1 MKFAE
6 FKNPYDFS
14 NPVLDEELFIG
25 RTNELKEIDYYL
37 ENAKK
42 SKRPINIAIL
52 GPRASGKTS
61 LLNITEIKA
70 KNKDFC
76 TVRIDLDEGDAKT
89 QLGFFFKLFD
99 GVFTS
104 VCEKKNAFGGLK
116 GETYDTYLDMVNAY
130 EIPKDKF
137 FCPFLFPLQYAKAM
151 NKRNYNVSLSDNS
164 FKRDLDLIHKT
175 ISCPVI
181 ILFDEGNILAKSR
194 ILLEKIRNIFMN
206 IPGYMLVFT
215 GTSDLF
221 PVMNEVFSP
230 IVRQFKKINVGEFND
245 DNDDEEGKNCIEKP
259 LEKAG
264 LNLYQISNLIPEES
278 KKEIIDLSGRRP
290 YEIQLIS
297 HFLFKRVQSEITKD
311 MRLDFNIIEN
321 IIEELEISENI
332 SKRPILTEVRR
343 LTKKQLQAVDLLC
356 SCDGQATFDQIWEVE
371 YIFKDEERWSKIGLL
386 NILNHLKNISIL
398 SDKGGMIKFA
408 GDDFD
413 KIYTKYFA
421 RERKVILNI
430 KDFPPNLE
438 LYLFLKLSNYIKYI
452 KNIKSLVFFNIG
464 SIFKTS
470 ISIDINDIIKKMLGI
485 KKSKKNISQDLYFYI
500 EDVYFLMI
508 KYRNTTKIPLLHIEI
523 DLEWAKVQ
531 SIWYS
536 KKINSNDVNLAIKK
550 LNSLN
555 RRINDL
561 KKELILKYE
570 EVDVIPLNL
579 MKEIIKKSSDKFR
592 EKIAKRHIIKMFTE
606 YFKRPRNKNEALFHA
621 DLAYF
626 YNSDCDDF
634 TCNNIG
640 YLYLVTEELEKSQ
653 ILLNKAITISK
664 DDSLLALANY
674 NMGIVELKKNNLELA
689 ERLFEKSKKLANS
702 IEEKER
708 YVDVLLIPKVK
719 KGGLVYEE
727 KEYPNMLDASEK
739 SISVIKKLK
748 DRI

>member
-70 KNKDFC
+70 KKKDFC

-89 QLGFFFKLFD
+89 QLGFFFKIFD
-99 GVFTS
+99 GIFTS
-104 VCEKKNAFGGLK
+104 VCAKNVFGGLK

-130 EIPKDKF
+130 KIPKDKL
-137 FCPFLFPLQYAKAM
+137 FCPFLFPLQYAKAI
-151 NKRNYNVSLSDNS
+151 NKKNYNVSLSDNS

-221 PVMNEVFSP
+221 PVMNEIFSP

-245 DNDDEEGKNCIEKP
+245 YEECEDCIEKP

-264 LNLYQISNLIPEES
+264 LNLHQVSNLIPEKS
-278 KKEIIDLSGRRP
+278 KKEIIDLSGKRP

-297 HFLFKRVQSEITKD
+297 HFLFKRVQMEITKD
-311 MRLDFNIIEN
+311 MRLDFNIIED
-321 IIEELEISENI
+321 IIRELEISENI
-332 SKRPILTEVRR
+332 SKRPILTEVRK

-356 SCDGQATFDQIWEVE
+356 SCDGRATFDQIWEVE
-371 YIFKDEERWSKIGLL
+371 YIFKDKKRWSKIGLL
-386 NILNHLKNISIL
+386 NILNHLKNNSIL

-421 RERKVILNI
+421 RERKVSLNI
-430 KDFPPNLE
+430 QDFPPNLE
-438 LYLFLKLSNYIKYI
+438 LYLFLKLYAYM
-452 KNIKSLVFFNIG
+452 KNIENLVVFSIKSE
-464 SIFKTS
+464 FKTS
-470 ISIDINDIIKKMLGI
+470 VSIDINNIIKRMQGI
-485 KKSKKNISQDLYFYI
+485 KKSKKNIFQDPYSYI

-508 KYRNTTKIPLLHIEI
+508 KYRNATKIPLLHIEI
-523 DLEWAKVQ
+523 NLSWAKIQ

-536 KKINSNDVNLAIKK
+536 EKADSSDVNIAIKK
-550 LNSLN
+550 LNFLN
-555 RRINDL
+555 ERIVNL
-561 KKELILKYE
+561 KNNLILKYE
-570 EVDVIPLNL
+570 EVDVIPLNSL
-579 MKEIIKKSSDKFR
+579 KEIIKKSSDKFK
-592 EKIAKRHIIKMFTE
+592 EKIAKRHTNKMFTE
-606 YFKRPRNKNEALFHA
+606 YIKEPRNKDEALFHA

-626 YNSDCDDF
+626 YNSDCDDY

-640 YLYLVTEELEKSQ
+640 YLYLVAEELEKSQ
-653 ILLNKAITISK
+653 VLLNKAITISK
-664 DDSLLALANY
+664 DDSLLTLANY
-674 NMGIVELKKNNLELA
+674 NMGILELKRNNLEQA
-689 ERLFEKSKKLANS
+689 ERLFKKSEKLANS

-708 YVDVLLIPKVK
+708 YVEVLLIPKIK
-719 KGGLVYEE
+719 KSKLIYEE

-748 DRI
+748 EKI

>member
-70 KNKDFC
+70 KKKGFC

-89 QLGFFFKLFD
+89 QLGFFFKIFD
-99 GVFTS
+99 GIFTS
-104 VCEKKNAFGGLK
+104 VCEKNVFGGLK

-130 EIPKDKF
+130 EIPKDKL

-164 FKRDLDLIHKT
+164 FKRDLDLIYKT

-221 PVMNEVFSP
+221 PVMNEIFSP

-245 DNDDEEGKNCIEKP
+245 YEECEDCIEKP

-264 LNLYQISNLIPEES
+264 LNLYQISNLIPEKS
-278 KKEIIDLSGRRP
+278 KKEIIDLSGKRP

-297 HFLFKRVQSEITKD
+297 HFLFKRVQMEITKD
-311 MRLDFNIIEN
+311 MRLDFNIIED
-321 IIEELEISENI
+321 IIRELEISENI
-332 SKRPILTEVRR
+332 SKRPILTEVCK

-371 YIFKDEERWSKIGLL
+371 YIFKDKKRWSKIGLS
-386 NILNHLKNISIL
+386 NILNHLKNTSIL

-421 RERKVILNI
+421 RERKVSLNI
-430 KDFPPNLE
+430 QDFPPNLE
-438 LYLFLKLSNYIKYI
+438 LYLFFKLYAYM
-452 KNIKSLVFFNIG
+452 KNIENLVVFGIR
-464 SIFKTS
+464 SRFKTS
-470 ISIDINDIIKKMLGI
+470 ISIDIKNIIKKMLGV
-485 KKSKKNISQDLYFYI
+485 KKSKENIFQDPYSYI
-500 EDVYFLMI
+500 EDVYFVMI
-508 KYRNTTKIPLLHIEI
+508 KYRNATILPLLHIEI
-523 DLEWAKVQ
+523 NLSWAKIQ

-536 KKINSNDVNLAIKK
+536 EKADSSDVNIAIKK
-550 LNSLN
+550 LNFLN
-555 RRINDL
+555 ERIIDF
-561 KKELILKYE
+561 KKNLILKYE

-579 MKEIIKKSSDKFR
+579 LKEIIKKSPDKFR
-592 EKIAKRHIIKMFTE
+592 EKIAKRHTNKMFIE
-606 YFKRPRNKNEALFHA
+606 YIKEPRNKDEALFHA

-626 YNSDCDDF
+626 YNSDCDDY

-640 YLYLVTEELEKSQ
+640 YVYLVAEELEKSQ

-664 DDSLLALANY
+664 DDSLLTLANY
-674 NMGIVELKKNNLELA
+674 NMGIVELKKDNLELA
-689 ERLFEKSKKLANS
+689 ERLFKKSKKLANS

-708 YVDVLLIPKVK
+708 YVAVLLIPKVK
-719 KGGLVYEE
+719 KSGLVYEE
-727 KEYPNMLDASEK
+727 KKYPNMLDASEK

-748 DRI
+748 DRK

>member
-70 KNKDFC
+70 KKKDFC

-89 QLGFFFKLFD
+89 QLGFFFKIFD
-99 GVFTS
+99 GIFTS
-104 VCEKKNAFGGLK
+104 VCEKNVFGGLK

-130 EIPKDKF
+130 EIPKDKL

-181 ILFDEGNILAKSR
+181 ILFDEGNVLVKSR

-221 PVMNEVFSP
+221 PVMNEIFSP
-230 IVRQFKKINVGEFND
+230 IVRQFKKINVGEFD
-245 DNDDEEGKNCIEKP
+245 DYEECEDCIEKP

-264 LNLYQISNLIPEES
+264 LNLHQVSNLIPEKS
-278 KKEIIDLSGRRP
+278 KKEIIDLSGKRP

-297 HFLFKRVQSEITKD
+297 HFLFKRVQMEITKD
-311 MRLDFNIIEN
+311 MRLDFNIIED
-321 IIEELEISENI
+321 IIRELEISENI
-332 SKRPILTEVRR
+332 SKRPILTEVRK

-371 YIFKDEERWSKIGLL
+371 YIFKDKKRWSKIGLL
-386 NILNHLKNISIL
+386 NILNHLKNNSIL

-421 RERKVILNI
+421 RERKVSLNI
-430 KDFPPNLE
+430 QDFPPNLE
-438 LYLFLKLSNYIKYI
+438 LYLFLKLYAYM
-452 KNIKSLVFFNIG
+452 KNIENLVVFSIKSG
-464 SIFKTS
+464 FKTS
-470 ISIDINDIIKKMLGI
+470 VSIDINNIIKKMLGI
-485 KKSKKNISQDLYFYI
+485 KKSKKNIFQDPYSYI

-508 KYRNTTKIPLLHIEI
+508 KYRNATKIPLLHIEI
-523 DLEWAKVQ
+523 NLSWAKIQ
-531 SIWYS
+531 SIWYGEKADS
-536 KKINSNDVNLAIKK
+536 SDVNIAIKK
-550 LNSLN
+550 LNFLN
-555 RRINDL
+555 ERIINL
-561 KKELILKYE
+561 KKNLILKYE
-570 EVDVIPLNL
+570 EVDAIPLNL
-579 MKEIIKKSSDKFR
+579 LKEIIKKSPDKFK
-592 EKIAKRHIIKMFTE
+592 EKIAKRHTNKMFTE
-606 YFKRPRNKNEALFHA
+606 YIKEPRNKDEALFHA

-626 YNSDCDDF
+626 YNSDCDDY

-640 YLYLVTEELEKSQ
+640 YLYLVAEELGKSQ
-653 ILLNKAITISK
+653 VLLNKAITISK
-664 DDSLLALANY
+664 DDSLLTLANY
-674 NMGIVELKKNNLELA
+674 NMGILELKRNNLEQA
-689 ERLFEKSKKLANS
+689 ERLFKKSEKLANS

-708 YVDVLLIPKVK
+708 YVEVLLIPKIK
-719 KGGLVYEE
+719 KSQLIYKE

-748 DRI
+748 EKI

>member
-70 KNKDFC
+70 KKKDFC
-76 TVRIDLDEGDAKT
+76 TIRIDLDEGDAKT

-99 GVFTS
+99 GILSS
-104 VCEKKNAFGGLK
+104 VCEKGAFGGLK
-116 GETYDTYLDMVNAY
+116 GETYDAYLDMVNAY
-130 EIPKDKF
+130 EIPKDKL

-175 ISCPVI
+175 ISCPMI

-221 PVMNEVFSP
+221 PVMNEIFSP
-230 IVRQFKKINVGEFND
+230 IVRQFKKINVGEFD
-245 DNDDEEGKNCIEKP
+245 DNEECENCIEKP

-264 LNLYQISNLIPEES
+264 LNLYQIYNLIPEES
-278 KKEIIDLSGRRP
+278 KKEIIDLSGKRP

-321 IIEELEISENI
+321 IIRELEISENI

-343 LTKKQLQAVDLLC
+343 LTKKQLQAVGLLC

-371 YIFKDEERWSKIGLL
+371 YIFKDEKRWSKIGLL
-386 NILNHLKNISIL
+386 NILNHLKNTSIL

-413 KIYTKYFA
+413 KIYMKYFA
-421 RERKVILNI
+421 REKKVSLNI
-430 KDFPPNLE
+430 QDFPPNLE
-438 LYLFLKLSNYIKYI
+438 LYLFFKLYAYM
-452 KNIKSLVFFNIG
+452 KNIENLVVFGIR
-464 SIFKTS
+464 SRFKTS
-470 ISIDINDIIKKMLGI
+470 ISIDIDNVIKKMLGI
-485 KKSKKNISQDLYFYI
+485 KKSKKNIFQDPYSYI
-500 EDVYFLMI
+500 EDVYFLMT
-508 KYRNTTKIPLLHIEI
+508 KYRNATKIPLLHIEI
-523 DLEWAKVQ
+523 NLSWAKIQ

-536 KKINSNDVNLAIKK
+536 EKAYSNDVNIAIKK
-550 LNSLN
+550 LNFLN
-555 RRINDL
+555 ERIIAL
-561 KKELILKYE
+561 KKNLILKYE

-579 MKEIIKKSSDKFR
+579 LKEIIKKSPDKFR
-592 EKIAKRHIIKMFTE
+592 EKIAKRHTNKMFIE
-606 YFKRPRNKNEALFHA
+606 YVKEPRNKDEALFHA
-621 DLAYF
+621 ELAYF
-626 YNSDCDDF
+626 YNSDCDDY

-640 YLYLVTEELEKSQ
+640 YLYLVAEELEKSQ

-664 DDSLLALANY
+664 DDILLALANY
-674 NMGIVELKKNNLELA
+674 NMGIVELKKNNLESA
-689 ERLFEKSKKLANS
+689 ERLFKKAKKLANS

-708 YVDVLLIPKVK
+708 YVAVLLIPKVK
-719 KGGLVYEE
+719 KSGLVYEE
-727 KEYPNMLDASEK
+727 KIYPNMLDASEK
-739 SISVIKKLK
+739 SILVIKKLK
-748 DRI
+748 NRK

>member
-42 SKRPINIAIL
+42 SKRPINIALL

-70 KNKDFC
+70 KKKGFC

-89 QLGFFFKLFD
+89 QLGFFFKIFD
-99 GVFTS
+99 GIFTS
-104 VCEKKNAFGGLK
+104 VCEKNVFGGLK

-130 EIPKDKF
+130 EIPKDKL

-164 FKRDLDLIHKT
+164 FKRDLDLIYKT

-221 PVMNEVFSP
+221 PVMNEIFSP

-245 DNDDEEGKNCIEKP
+245 YEECEDCIEKP

-264 LNLYQISNLIPEES
+264 LNLYQISNLIPEKS
-278 KKEIIDLSGRRP
+278 KKEIIDLSGKRP

-297 HFLFKRVQSEITKD
+297 HFLFKRVQMEITKD
-311 MRLDFNIIEN
+311 MRLDFNIIED
-321 IIEELEISENI
+321 IIRELEISENI
-332 SKRPILTEVRR
+332 SKRPILTEVCK

-371 YIFKDEERWSKIGLL
+371 YIFKDKKRWSKIGLS
-386 NILNHLKNISIL
+386 NILNHLKNTSIL

-421 RERKVILNI
+421 RERKVSLNI
-430 KDFPPNLE
+430 QDFPPNLE
-438 LYLFLKLSNYIKYI
+438 LYLFFKLYAYM
-452 KNIKSLVFFNIG
+452 KNIENLVVFGIR
-464 SIFKTS
+464 SRFKTS
-470 ISIDINDIIKKMLGI
+470 ISIDIKNIIKKMLGV
-485 KKSKKNISQDLYFYI
+485 KKSKENIFQDPYSYI
-500 EDVYFLMI
+500 EDVYFVMI
-508 KYRNTTKIPLLHIEI
+508 KYRNATILPLLHIEI
-523 DLEWAKVQ
+523 NLSWAKIQ

-536 KKINSNDVNLAIKK
+536 EKADSSDVNIAIKK
-550 LNSLN
+550 LNFLN
-555 RRINDL
+555 ERIIDF
-561 KKELILKYE
+561 KKNLILKYE

-579 MKEIIKKSSDKFR
+579 LKEIIKKSPDKFR
-592 EKIAKRHIIKMFTE
+592 EKIAKRHTNKMFIE
-606 YFKRPRNKNEALFHA
+606 YIKEPRNKDEALFHA

-626 YNSDCDDF
+626 YNSDCDDYA
-634 TCNNIG
+634 CNNIG
-640 YLYLVTEELEKSQ
+640 YVYLVAEELEKSQ

-664 DDSLLALANY
+664 DDSLLTLANY
-674 NMGIVELKKNNLELA
+674 NMGIVELKKDNLELA
-689 ERLFEKSKKLANS
+689 ERLFKKSKKLANS

-708 YVDVLLIPKVK
+708 YVAVLLIPKVK
-719 KGGLVYEE
+719 KSGLVYEE
-727 KEYPNMLDASEK
+727 KKYPNMLDASEK

-748 DRI
+748 DRK

>member
-14 NPVLDEELFIG
+14 NPVLDEELFSG

-70 KNKDFC
+70 KKKNFC

-89 QLGFFFKLFD
+89 QLGFFFKIFD
-99 GVFTS
+99 GIFTS
-104 VCEKKNAFGGLK
+104 VCAKNVFGGVK

-130 EIPKDKF
+130 EIPKDKL

-151 NKRNYNVSLSDNS
+151 KKRNYNVSLSDNS

-181 ILFDEGNILAKSR
+181 ILFDEGNVLVKSR
-194 ILLEKIRNIFMN
+194 ISLEKIRNIFMN

-245 DNDDEEGKNCIEKP
+245 YKECEDCIEKP

-264 LNLYQISNLIPEES
+264 LNLYQISNLIPEKS
-278 KKEIIDLSGRRP
+278 KKEIIDLSGKRP

-297 HFLFKRVQSEITKD
+297 HFLFKRVQMEITKD
-311 MRLDFNIIEN
+311 MRLDFNIIED
-321 IIEELEISENI
+321 IIRELEISENI
-332 SKRPILTEVRR
+332 SKRPILTEVRK

-356 SCDGQATFDQIWEVE
+356 SYDGQATFDQIWEVE
-371 YIFKDEERWSKIGLL
+371 YIFRDKKRWSKIGLL
-386 NILNHLKNISIL
+386 NILNHLKNTSIL

-421 RERKVILNI
+421 RERKVSLNI
-430 KDFPPNLE
+430 QDFPPNLE
-438 LYLFLKLSNYIKYI
+438 LYLFFELYAYV
-452 KNIKSLVFFNIG
+452 KNIENLVVFDIRSRFR
-464 SIFKTS
+464 TS
-470 ISIDINDIIKKMLGI
+470 VNIDINNIIKKMLNI
-485 KKSKKNISQDLYFYI
+485 KKSKKNIFQDPNSYI

-508 KYRNTTKIPLLHIEI
+508 KYRNTTKIPLLYIEI
-523 DLEWAKVQ
+523 NLSWAKNQ

-536 KKINSNDVNLAIKK
+536 EKAYSNDVKLAIKK

-555 RRINDL
+555 ERIIDF
-561 KKELILKYE
+561 KKNLTLKYE

-579 MKEIIKKSSDKFR
+579 LKEIIKKSPDKFR
-592 EKIAKRHIIKMFTE
+592 EKIAKRHKNEMFSE
-606 YFKRPRNKNEALFHA
+606 YFKEPRNIDEALFHA
-621 DLAYF
+621 DLTYF
-626 YNSDCDDF
+626 YNPDCADF
-634 TCNNIG
+634 TYNNIG
-640 YLYLVTEELEKSQ
+640 YLYLVAGELKKSQ
-653 ILLNKAITISK
+653 ILLSKAIAISE
-664 DDSLLALANY
+664 DDSLFTLANY
-674 NMGIVELKKNNLELA
+674 NMGILELKKNNLESA
-689 ERLFEKSKKLANS
+689 EKLFKKSKKLANS

-708 YVDVLLIPKVK
+708 YVDVLLIPKIK
-719 KGGLVYEE
+719 KSKLIYEE
-727 KEYPNMLDASEK
+727 KEYPNMLDTSEK
-739 SISVIKKLK
+739 SILVIKKLK
-748 DRI
+748 DRK

>member
-14 NPVLDEELFIG
+14 NPVLDEELFSG

-70 KNKDFC
+70 KKKDFC

-89 QLGFFFKLFD
+89 QLGFFFKIFD
-99 GVFTS
+99 GIFTS
-104 VCEKKNAFGGLK
+104 VCAKNVFGGLK

-130 EIPKDKF
+130 EIPKDKL

-181 ILFDEGNILAKSR
+181 ILFDEGNVLVKSR

-245 DNDDEEGKNCIEKP
+245 YEECEDCIEKP

-264 LNLYQISNLIPEES
+264 LNLYQISNLIPEKS
-278 KKEIIDLSGRRP
+278 KKEIIDLSGKRP

-297 HFLFKRVQSEITKD
+297 HFLFKRVQMEITKD
-311 MRLDFNIIEN
+311 MRLDFNIIED
-321 IIEELEISENI
+321 IIRELEISENI
-332 SKRPILTEVRR
+332 SKRPILTEVRK

-371 YIFKDEERWSKIGLL
+371 YIFKDKKRWSKIRLL
-386 NILNHLKNISIL
+386 NILNHLKNNSIL

-421 RERKVILNI
+421 RERKVSLNI
-430 KDFPPNLE
+430 QDFPPNLE
-438 LYLFLKLSNYIKYI
+438 LYLFLKLYAYI
-452 KNIKSLVFFNIG
+452 KNIDNLVVFSIKSG
-464 SIFKTS
+464 FKTS
-470 ISIDINDIIKKMLGI
+470 VSIDINNIIKKMLGI
-485 KKSKKNISQDLYFYI
+485 KKSKKNIFLDPYSYI

-508 KYRNTTKIPLLHIEI
+508 KYRNATKIPLLHIKI
-523 DLEWAKVQ
+523 NLSWVKIQ
-531 SIWYS
+531 STWYS
-536 KKINSNDVNLAIKK
+536 EKAYNNDVNMAIKK

-555 RRINDL
+555 ERIIDL
-561 KKELILKYE
+561 KNNLILKYE

-579 MKEIIKKSSDKFR
+579 MKEIIEKSPDKFR
-592 EKIAKRHIIKMFTE
+592 EKIAKRHTNEMFTE
-606 YFKRPRNKNEALFHA
+606 YIKEPRNKNEALFHA
-621 DLAYF
+621 NLAYF
-626 YNSDCDDF
+626 YNSNCDEY

-640 YLYLVTEELEKSQ
+640 YLYLVAEELEKSQ
-653 ILLNKAITISK
+653 VLLNKAITISK
-664 DDSLLALANY
+664 DDSLLTLANY
-674 NMGIVELKKNNLELA
+674 NMGILELKRNNVEQA
-689 ERLFEKSKKLANS
+689 ERLFKKSEKLANS

-708 YVDVLLIPKVK
+708 YVEVLLIPKIK
-719 KGGLVYEE
+719 KSELIYEE

-748 DRI
+748 DRK

>member
-70 KNKDFC
+70 KKKDFC

-89 QLGFFFKLFD
+89 QLGFFFKIFD
-99 GVFTS
+99 GIFTS
-104 VCEKKNAFGGLK
+104 VCEKNAFRGLK

-130 EIPKDKF
+130 EIPKDKL

-221 PVMNEVFSP
+221 PVMNEIFSP
-230 IVRQFKKINVGEFND
+230 IVRQFKKINVGEFSNY
-245 DNDDEEGKNCIEKP
+245 EECEDCIEKP
-259 LEKAG
+259 LVNAG
-264 LNLYQISNLIPEES
+264 LNLRQISNLIPQES
-278 KKEIIDLSGRRP
+278 KKEIIDLSGKRP

-297 HFLFKRVQSEITKD
+297 HFLFKRVQSEITKY
-311 MRLDFNIIEN
+311 MSLDFNIIED
-321 IIEELEISENI
+321 IIRELEISENI
-332 SKRPILTEVRR
+332 SKRPILNEVRR

-356 SCDGQATFDQIWEVE
+356 SCNGQATFDQIWEVE
-371 YIFKDEERWSKIGLL
+371 YIFNDEKRWNKIVLL
-386 NILNHLKNISIL
+386 KMLNHLKNTSIV
-398 SDKGGMIKFA
+398 SDKDGMIKFA

-413 KIYTKYFA
+413 KIYTKYFEH
-421 RERKVILNI
+421 ERKVSINI
-430 KDFPPNLE
+430 QDFPPDLE
-438 LYLFLKLSNYIKYI
+438 LYLFFKLFDYMKDID
-452 KNIKSLVFFNIG
+452 SLV
-464 SIFKTS
+464 IFGIRSRIKTS
-470 ISIDINDIIKKMLGI
+470 ISTDISNIIKKMLGI
-485 KKSKKNISQDLYFYI
+485 KKSKKNIFKDPYSYI
-500 EDVYFLMI
+500 EDIYFLMI
-508 KYRNTTKIPLLHIEI
+508 KYRNATKIPLLHIKI
-523 DLEWAKVQ
+523 SLAWAKNQ
-531 SIWYS
+531 STWYS
-536 KKINSNDVNLAIKK
+536 EKANSNDVTIAIKK

-555 RRINDL
+555 KRFIDL
-561 KKELILKYE
+561 KNNLILKYE

-579 MKEIIKKSSDKFR
+579 MKEIIEKSPDKFR
-592 EKIAKRHIIKMFTE
+592 EKIAKRHTNEMFIEYIKE
-606 YFKRPRNKNEALFHA
+606 PRNKKEALFHA

-626 YNSDCDDF
+626 YNSDCDDY

-640 YLYLVTEELEKSQ
+640 YLYLVAGELEKSL
-653 ILLNKAITISK
+653 ILLNKAITMSK
-664 DDSLLALANY
+664 NDILLTLANY
-674 NMGIVELKKNNLELA
+674 NMGIVELKKNNLESA
-689 ERLFEKSKKLANS
+689 ERLFKKSKKLADS
-702 IEEKER
+702 IDEKER
-708 YVDVLLIPKVK
+708 YVDILLIPKVK
-719 KGGLVYEE
+719 KGVLVYEE
-727 KEYPNMLDASEK
+727 KKYPNMLDTSEK

-748 DRI
+748 DRIKNVKL

>member
-1 MKFAE
+1 MKFTE

-25 RTNELKEIDYYL
+25 RKNELKEIDYYL

-70 KNKDFC
+70 KKKDFC
-76 TVRIDLDEGDAKT
+76 TIRIDLDEGDAKT
-89 QLGFFFKLFD
+89 QLGFFFKIFD
-99 GVFTS
+99 GIFTS
-104 VCEKKNAFGGLK
+104 VCEKNVFGGLK

-130 EIPKDKF
+130 EIPKDKL

-164 FKRDLDLIHKT
+164 FKRDLDLIHKK

-221 PVMNEVFSP
+221 PVMNEIFSP

-245 DNDDEEGKNCIEKP
+245 YEECEDCIVKP

-264 LNLYQISNLIPEES
+264 LNLYQISNLIPEKS
-278 KKEIIDLSGRRP
+278 KKEIIDLSGKRP

-297 HFLFKRVQSEITKD
+297 HFLFKRIQLEITKD
-311 MRLDFNIIEN
+311 MRLDFNIIED
-321 IIEELEISENI
+321 IIRELEISENI
-332 SKRPILTEVRR
+332 NKRPILTEVCR

-371 YIFKDEERWSKIGLL
+371 YIFKDEKRWSKIGLL
-386 NILNHLKNISIL
+386 NTLNHLKNTRIL
-398 SDKGGMIKFA
+398 SDEGGMIKFA

-421 RERKVILNI
+421 RERKVSLNI
-430 KDFPPNLE
+430 QDFPPNLE
-438 LYLFLKLSNYIKYI
+438 LYLFFKLYAYV
-452 KNIKSLVFFNIG
+452 KNIDNLDVFDIR
-464 SIFKTS
+464 SRLRTS
-470 ISIDINDIIKKMLGI
+470 ISIDINNIIKKMLGI
-485 KKSKKNISQDLYFYI
+485 KKSKKNIFQDPNSYI

-508 KYRNTTKIPLLHIEI
+508 IYRNATKIPLLYIEI
-523 DLEWAKVQ
+523 NLSWAKNQ

-536 KKINSNDVNLAIKK
+536 EKAYSNDVKMAIKK

-555 RRINDL
+555 ERIIDF
-561 KKELILKYE
+561 KKNLILKYE
-570 EVDVIPLNL
+570 EADVIPLNL
-579 MKEIIKKSSDKFR
+579 LKEIIKKSPDKFR
-592 EKIAKRHIIKMFTE
+592 EKIAKRHKNEMFSE
-606 YFKRPRNKNEALFHA
+606 YFKEPRNIDEALFHA

-626 YNSDCDDF
+626 YNPDCTDF

-640 YLYLVTEELEKSQ
+640 YLYLVAGELEKSQ
-653 ILLNKAITISK
+653 ILLSKAIAISE
-664 DDSLLALANY
+664 DDGLFTLANY
-674 NMGIVELKKNNLELA
+674 NMGILELKRNNLEQA
-689 ERLFEKSKKLANS
+689 ERLLKKSKKLANS

-708 YVDVLLIPKVK
+708 YVDVLLLPKIK
-719 KGGLVYEE
+719 KSVLIYEE

-748 DRI
+748 NKK